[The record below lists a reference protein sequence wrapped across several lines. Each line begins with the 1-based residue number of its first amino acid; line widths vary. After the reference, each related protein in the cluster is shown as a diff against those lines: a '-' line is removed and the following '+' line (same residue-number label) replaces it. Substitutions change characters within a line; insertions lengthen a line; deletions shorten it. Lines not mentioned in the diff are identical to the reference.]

1 MKTGTGRWDWN
12 VKGDQAKGIHGDW
25 CSHCKHYNEK
35 TFRKSDCVCLCHDQS
50 GYGGVYL
57 PLNNTELRYK
67 RLLQDF
73 DLLLKKLKRKQKQIT
88 AIRDKLGITDKK

>member
-35 TFRKSDCVCLCHDQS
+35 TFRKSDCVCLCHD
-50 GYGGVYL
+50 
-57 PLNNTELRYK
+57 
-67 RLLQDF
+67 
-73 DLLLKKLKRKQKQIT
+73 
-88 AIRDKLGITDKK
+88 